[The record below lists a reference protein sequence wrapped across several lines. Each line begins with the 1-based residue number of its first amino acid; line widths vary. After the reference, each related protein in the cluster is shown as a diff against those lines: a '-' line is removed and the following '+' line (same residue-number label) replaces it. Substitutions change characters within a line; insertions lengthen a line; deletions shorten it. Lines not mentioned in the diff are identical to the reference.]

1 MHNIYKIV
9 KKILCS
15 KCSCFLLTIFGML
28 LSVLYTEISLYRIFS
43 GKVFGMARQLTVIL
57 LYLSFLVMLLTI
69 LYLLIWEWLK
79 NCAKEFCVLIL
90 CGQTA
95 QELYYM
101 FSKMFILWYLL
112 MYVVG
117 STIFYICSAQVL
129 WTVCSVGSGFAILL
143 LLQLVFMYTVIRRY
157 FRFLLRNSVP

>member
-1 MHNIYKIV
+1 
-9 KKILCS
+9 
-15 KCSCFLLTIFGML
+15 
-28 LSVLYTEISLYRIFS
+28 
-43 GKVFGMARQLTVIL
+43 
-57 LYLSFLVMLLTI
+57 
-69 LYLLIWEWLK
+69 
-79 NCAKEFCVLIL
+79 
-90 CGQTA
+90 
-95 QELYYM
+95 
-101 FSKMFILWYLL
+101 